1 MQISLFTPPPKDLM
15 KGVWVIVITAK
26 RKIDFIVMIIFIK
39 SISLRISLLA
49 SLVILIADATFI
61 SRLESKNKNFESSET
76 VRINILSKHI
86 RLLREGKYQ
95 RIRFSFSH
103 ALMEEVGT
111 GTVEE
116 IENLYIRCEQGVPR
130 LSTGKKEFSDSFH
143 LRISSRW
150 GSAACKVHLPG
161 ELRSYPLPV
170 AFRGNGRELDITVT
184 ESLSRDIAD
193 SAVAEYGRLSPKYS
207 EAIRALS
214 IVIAGRYYFNKRKP
228 HRNFDFCDL
237 THCQVYRGRISDED
251 FYGEFPDWLIDVR
264 NLPVQLFFHSRC
276 GGMTFDSRIFGY
288 ERRVHRGIRDWI
300 SDLALFLCRDKRAL
314 WENSISARELTSI
327 LFKKSLDA
335 FKGLTINY
343 DREKLRILLLAKNV
357 HREYPPEDFRLKINR
372 VRGWNF
378 IKSNNYH
385 ITSMNSDD
393 DKIFKFTGSG
403 LGHGVGFCQHGALSL
418 AKMGYSRYEII
429 EHYFPDINLIHRGK
443 ALSSPYLSYLIF
455 SMKTGRIAGGGY
467 RRLLYRMVPPG
478 SIFKILVSLYIARER
493 RDLVKDYRY
502 VCRGK
507 SNDKNLPERC
517 WNTDGHG
524 INDLSSALSISC
536 NLYFASLY
544 RHIHYSSFK
553 KFTEKF
559 FKIIDIRAELPDI
572 KSGKEFSKLLSGLD
586 FRVRLSVRDLMK
598 IIRFISP
605 IYIDNHRI
613 DRAKRLYAAETDI
626 IHTALIDTI
635 EKGTASGD
643 LKPYGSELSYR
654 PLLENYEKRDVPSGN
669 NFDGKMWGKTSTIIE
684 GTNSRH
690 SYGIFIGG
698 DDERGVVVVQ
708 RKGNGHIAAKWGIL
722 LLNEM
727 ER

>member
-1 MQISLFTPPPKDLM
+1 M
-15 KGVWVIVITAK
+15 KGEWIIAITAK
-26 RKIDFIVMIIFIK
+26 RGTDYIVMIIFIR
-39 SISLRISLLA
+39 SISLRITLLA
-49 SLVILIADATFI
+49 SLVVLITDATFI

-95 RIRFSFSH
+95 RIGFSFSR
-103 ALMEEVGT
+103 ALMEEVGA
-111 GTVEE
+111 GTVDE
-116 IENLYIRCEQGVPR
+116 IENLYISCEKGVLR

-150 GSAACKVHLPG
+150 GSAACRVHLPG
-161 ELRSYPLPV
+161 DLRSYPLPV
-170 AFRGNGRELDITVT
+170 AFRMSHGELDITVT
-184 ESLSRDIAD
+184 ESLSRYIAD
-193 SAVAEYGRLSPKYS
+193 SAVAEYGRLPSKYS

-228 HRNFDFCDL
+228 HRNSDFCDL

-251 FYGEFPDWLIDVR
+251 FYGKFPDWLIDVR
-264 NLPVQLFFHSRC
+264 GLPVQLFFHSRC
-276 GGMTFDSRIFGY
+276 AGMTFDSRIFGY
-288 ERRVHRGIRDWI
+288 ERKVHRGIRDWI
-300 SDLALFLCRDKRAL
+300 SDRGMFLCRDKGAL

-335 FKGLTINY
+335 FKRITINY
-343 DREKLRILLLAKNV
+343 DREKLRIMLRGKNV
-357 HREYPPEDFRLKINR
+357 HREYPPEDFRLRINR

-385 ITSMNSDD
+385 ITSMNIGDE
-393 DKIFKFTGSG
+393 KIFKFTGSG

-418 AKMGYSRYEII
+418 AQMGYSRYEII
-429 EHYFPDINLIHRGK
+429 EHYFPDINLIRRSR

-455 SMKTGRIAGGGY
+455 SMKTGKIERGGY
-467 RRLLYRMVPPG
+467 RRFLYRMMPPG

-502 VCRGK
+502 LCRGR
-507 SNDKNLPERC
+507 SNDKNLPKRC
-517 WNTDGHG
+517 WNPDGHG
-524 INDLSSALSISC
+524 INNLSSALSISC

-544 RHIHYSSFK
+544 RHIRYSSFK
-553 KFTEKF
+553 KFTENF

-572 KSGKEFSKLLSGLD
+572 ESGKEFSKLLSGLD
-586 FRVRLSVRDLMK
+586 FRMRLSVKDLMK
-598 IIRFISP
+598 IVRFISP

-613 DRAKRLYAAETDI
+613 DMAKRLYAAETDI

-654 PLLENYEKRDVPSGN
+654 PLLENYEKRDVPGRDGI
-669 NFDGKMWGKTSTIIE
+669 DGKMWGKTSTVIE

-698 DDERGVVVVQ
+698 DDERGVVVVL

-722 LLNEM
+722 LLHEM